1 MSVTANK
8 KAIVTL
14 SKSNMKYMVV
24 TEKKKEEFKNYHGLT
39 VLFNSSIL
47 TDKNHKYTKKL
58 KVFELQQIDIGVVD
72 EDNIVCHFL

>member
-39 VLFNSSIL
+39 FI
-47 TDKNHKYTKKL
+47 
-58 KVFELQQIDIGVVD
+58 
-72 EDNIVCHFL
+72 